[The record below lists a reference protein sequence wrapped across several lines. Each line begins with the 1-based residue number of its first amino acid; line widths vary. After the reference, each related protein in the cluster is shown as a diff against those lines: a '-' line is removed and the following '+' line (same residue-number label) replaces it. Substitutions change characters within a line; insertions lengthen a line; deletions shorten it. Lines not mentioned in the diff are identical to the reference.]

1 MSEAMA
7 CPDENVLA
15 QLASGGVAVAL
26 RPELE
31 AHLDGCSDCR
41 ALVAAVAGGS
51 NPPAPLTLEPVVSEG
66 DVLGRYRIE
75 RQLGAGGMG
84 VLYAAHDVRLDRR
97 VALKLIHPGLQES
110 SGKARLRREAQAM
123 ARLNHPNVAGLYDL
137 GEHKGRFFL
146 AMELVEG
153 GTLRDWMKESH
164 STREVL
170 VAFSLAGEGL
180 AAAHK
185 AGVVHRDF
193 KPENVLI
200 GQDGRVRVTDFG
212 LSRPLAD
219 RAGKAAAPITALTH
233 VGALVGTLA
242 YMSPEQL
249 AADPADERSD
259 QYAFCVAL
267 HEALFGMRPHPD
279 ARTPDELRAAQLAQ
293 PPVRPAGKD
302 DVPQH
307 VWEAIARGLSFDASK
322 RFSSMDSL
330 LRALRRKPPRSE
342 WLKFLPLG
350 AAITIA
356 TAVLG
361 YGALLGASK
370 LGNSEPAPVQLTLSS
385 NPKTR
390 VTVLKPNG
398 QRVELGEVPIDRA
411 RGATVGDTVVMIN
424 QDLGITYEEKI
435 QFGQPNENWV
445 RVRDF
450 AQGKL
455 KVTLTGGSTKGLTIW
470 RGTQLVAS
478 NPNVSISLYEGIQR
492 LELRGDPLRT
502 PVPFEVKIEPNMI
515 NTALI
520 DVGAALNP

>member
-26 RPELE
+26 RPALE

-51 NPPAPLTLEPVVSEG
+51 SPPAPLPVVSEG

-84 VLYAAHDVRLDRR
+84 VLYSAHDVRLDRR
-97 VALKLIHPGLQES
+97 VALKLIHPGLEET

-164 STREVL
+164 TTREVL

-200 GQDGRVRVTDFG
+200 GKDGRVRVTDFG

-302 DVPQH
+302 DVPEH

-322 RFSSMDSL
+322 RFASLDSL
-330 LRALRRKPPRSE
+330 LRALRRKPPRSA
-342 WLKFLPLG
+342 WWTFLPLG
-350 AAITIA
+350 AAITAA

-361 YGALLGASK
+361 YAAILLASSLMK
-370 LGNSEPAPVQLTLSS
+370 PGPAPVKLTLSS

-390 VTVLKPNG
+390 VTVLKSNG
-398 QRVELGEVPIDRA
+398 ERVDLGEVPIERA
-411 RGATVGDTVVMIN
+411 QGATVGDTVVMSN
-424 QDLGITYEEKI
+424 EDLGITYEEKI

-445 RVRDF
+445 RVKDF
-450 AQGKL
+450 AQGKVRL
-455 KVTLTGGSTKGLTIW
+455 VLTGTPNSKGLTIW
-470 RGTQLVAS
+470 RGNQLVAS
-478 NPNVSISLYEGIQR
+478 NPNVTISLYEGIQQ
-492 LELRGDPLRT
+492 LVVRGDALRQ
-502 PVPFEVKIEPNMI
+502 PVPFELTVKPNEI
-515 NTALI
+515 NAVYV
-520 DVGAALNP
+520 DVGAALNR